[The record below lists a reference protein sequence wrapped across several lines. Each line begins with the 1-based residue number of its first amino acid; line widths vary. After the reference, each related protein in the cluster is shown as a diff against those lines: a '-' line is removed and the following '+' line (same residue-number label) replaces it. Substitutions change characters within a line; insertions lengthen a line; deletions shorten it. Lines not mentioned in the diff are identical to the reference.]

1 MISCESFVFEKNF
14 LDGYNY
20 FLDKIISENLDA
32 SVEVFYLKNINV
44 E

>member
-1 MISCESFVFEKNF
+1 LNHLTSSTIELSEEF

-32 SVEVFYLKNINV
+32 SVEVFYLKI
-44 E
+44 